1 MKVTIDGAGRI
12 VVPKVLRDELRL
24 QGGTLLA
31 IRARGG
37 RLELEPVATAMRLVR
52 RGKGLVATT
61 DEPLPSIDADDVR
74 AVTESLRR

>member
-24 QGGTLLA
+24 RGGTPLE

>member
-1 MKVTIDGAGRI
+1 MKVTIDGAGRV
-12 VVPKVLRDELRL
+12 VVPKALRDELRL
-24 QGGTLLA
+24 QGGATLE
-31 IRARGG
+31 IRAQGG

-61 DEPLPSIDADDVR
+61 DEPLPAIGADDVR